1 MTEKV
6 RHRLEIVFNQL
17 GRNIRLTPP
26 DNLRELYP
34 PTPVSPRV
42 LASMI
47 VLGQESEGDGVTLE
61 DLIRFLQQV
70 KEEVTRDPKFLV
82 NLHDCPVVA
91 QAAA

>member
-1 MTEKV
+1 
-6 RHRLEIVFNQL
+6 
-17 GRNIRLTPP
+17 
-26 DNLRELYP
+26 
-34 PTPVSPRV
+34 
-42 LASMI
+42 MI